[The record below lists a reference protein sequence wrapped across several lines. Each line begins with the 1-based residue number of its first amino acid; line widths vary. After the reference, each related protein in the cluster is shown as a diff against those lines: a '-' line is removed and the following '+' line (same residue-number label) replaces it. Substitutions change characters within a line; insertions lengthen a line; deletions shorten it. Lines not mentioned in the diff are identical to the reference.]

1 MKSVKKKQSLS
12 LIILLIVASFL
23 MAGCVSLSYN
33 VATGQRETILYPTEK
48 EVKLGK
54 RLAKKLID
62 KYGLVDDDIE
72 QQRID
77 EIGKRLA
84 RVSDRQDIEYHF
96 DIIDDEEVNALA
108 LPGGYIFI
116 SKGLVEVADTDDEI
130 AAVLAHE
137 VGHVACYHAV
147 KKMQGHF
154 LYTFLRALSLTQER
168 DPAFSA
174 GSDFAYLS
182 VMMRYSQDYEKE
194 ADRLSARYLKRAGF
208 NPEAALSILD
218 KLEEIDKKKPLRRHT
233 YFRTHPPIATR
244 KAVIRQEIT
253 GRLDYEGYLNL
264 MEDY

>member
-23 MAGCVSLSYN
+23 TAGCVSLSYN

-116 SKGLVEVADTDDEI
+116 SKPTARRHGASS
-130 AAVLAHE
+130 HNQN
-137 VGHVACYHAV
+137 HRHH
-147 KKMQGHF
+147 K
-154 LYTFLRALSLTQER
+154 
-168 DPAFSA
+168 
-174 GSDFAYLS
+174 
-182 VMMRYSQDYEKE
+182 
-194 ADRLSARYLKRAGF
+194 RYLKES
-208 NPEAALSILD
+208 PE
-218 KLEEIDKKKPLRRHT
+218 R
-233 YFRTHPPIATR
+233 
-244 KAVIRQEIT
+244 V
-253 GRLDYEGYLNL
+253 
-264 MEDY
+264 